1 MMVGRRRSRKDSW
14 VASTSALVLAA
25 TDDPPQR
32 QAIFGLGTMRQE
44 EALAADEGH
53 CHCSNL
59 QKRVKHVHTTAVITP
74 MSCLTSTASFTSGGA
89 HTSRHV
95 PTRPRSSGLAHRMPW
110 PAWQHAQPVRAAATT
125 LASPASAVSAAAAT
139 YARCAVPAT
148 TAIAAACAAASA
160 SAAAAAA
167 VASAACCLPLSTLCR
182 HVLRKGVLQRRS
194 SGNPDLHRGC
204 HLFGNRTQMGMP
216 SAFLDASSARAFLPS
231 HGLRCQQSLCCLRK
245 RLWMS
250 ILACTCRRG
259 RECSTSC
266 SSVHHLRLC
275 LAALAAPP
283 AARAQ
288 RRTQSCS
295 RARCLSVRSAVL
307 PHVYEQLHLLA
318 LTIS

>member
-1 MMVGRRRSRKDSW
+1 MLTPAVTYPPAPVHLALLIECPGQRGNMRSLCAKLPPHRQIL
-14 VASTSALVLAA
+14 LVQ
-25 TDDPPQR
+25 PPQPPPP
-32 QAIFGLGTMRQE
+32 AP
-44 EALAADEGH
+44 AAP
-53 CHCSNL
+53 S
-59 QKRVKHVHTTAVITP
+59 P
-74 MSCLTSTASFTSGGA
+74 
-89 HTSRHV
+89 
-95 PTRPRSSGLAHRMPW
+95 RPPPLLP
-110 PAWQHAQPVRAAATT
+110 PA
-125 LASPASAVSAAAAT
+125 
-139 YARCAVPAT
+139 
-148 TAIAAACAAASA
+148 
-160 SAAAAAA
+160 
-167 VASAACCLPLSTLCR
+167 LPLLLPLPPPPPSPLLPAAEHALPPR
-182 HVLRKGVLQRRS
+182 LAQGRPPAPQQRQPRPPS
-194 SGNPDLHRGC
+194 WLPPLWESNSN
-204 HLFGNRTQMGMP
+204 NRN
-216 SAFLDASSARAFLPS
+216 AFLAASSARAFLPS
-231 HGLRCQQSLCCLRK
+231 HGLRCPQSLCCLRK